1 MERDYLTQFTFDNK
15 SCTCH
20 IESVLDDN
28 GEKIIKRITLKESEE
43 NPIKMG
49 YVYGSGLKLLGD
61 RIKRE
66 KNNVLGEFL
75 GIKKDDIESY
85 KSYFEKYGFL
95 FNLNH
100 DSYVKI
106 NIDEI
111 FYLQESLSAFVQ
123 IMNNQYEESFRN
135 SINCQELLDAC
146 LFLLFRKQK
155 NIIIDNIT
163 MLEFKDNYL
172 IDIIKNSI
180 SHQDYTLDVKYED
193 RNGQRIEYFEI
204 YDSVYKKI
212 IKFDKEKYIEILEN
226 QSLHNW
232 HRNLLRI
239 YKNKNQLISDS
250 KWHILADF
258 LFHLVYDYVIF
269 EENNITLNRIFENNL
284 YEDLKRDKEMFDALI
299 YSSKLLLSEE
309 FENNLKSVHP
319 VYNVVDMKPDWKLP
333 SLFSA
338 MYFSLFYLDSSQ
350 VGLRKCANPNCNQ
363 YFEVSKTNSIK
374 KYCDSFTCGNAVNQ
388 RRYQQKIRKQQK

>member
-1 MERDYLTQFTFDNK
+1 M
-15 SCTCH
+15 
-20 IESVLDDN
+20 
-28 GEKIIKRITLKESEE
+28 
-43 NPIKMG
+43 
-49 YVYGSGLKLLGD
+49 
-61 RIKRE
+61 
-66 KNNVLGEFL
+66 
-75 GIKKDDIESY
+75 
-85 KSYFEKYGFL
+85 
-95 FNLNH
+95 
-100 DSYVKI
+100 
-106 NIDEI
+106 
-111 FYLQESLSAFVQ
+111 
-123 IMNNQYEESFRN
+123 
-135 SINCQELLDAC
+135 
-146 LFLLFRKQK
+146 
-155 NIIIDNIT
+155 
-163 MLEFKDNYL
+163 
-172 IDIIKNSI
+172 
-180 SHQDYTLDVKYED
+180 KYED
-193 RNGQRIEYFEI
+193 RNRQRIEYFEI

-232 HRNLLRI
+232 HRNLLRV

-269 EENNITLNRIFENNL
+269 EENNITLNRIFENSL

-319 VYNVVDMKPDWKLP
+319 IYNVVDMKPDWKLP
-333 SLFSA
+333 SLFST